1 MLEPPFLMLNSKFYR
16 WKPRFVFFH
25 VFWSF
30 FPTEASAPG
39 VFTGGT
45 SSRSTGTHGH
55 PPKPDS
61 KPRTMRQWCE
71 HWGGLTNIRNQQTST
86 NINKHLIFL
95 GYSKIL
101 MSSTKCERLFVG
113 KNPIIRGWHWQGF
126 DRYFPNDFMLISIV
140 QSSLAGILGRFP
152 MFVASTQ
159 RYFMKFHYISWNFI
173 IFHEISLYFMK
184 FHYISWEISL
194 YFMIFH

>member
-1 MLEPPFLMLNSKFYR
+1 VNDCSL
-16 WKPRFVFFH
+16 V
-25 VFWSF
+25 
-30 FPTEASAPG
+30 
-39 VFTGGT
+39 
-45 SSRSTGTHGH
+45 
-55 PPKPDS
+55 
-61 KPRTMRQWCE
+61 
-71 HWGGLTNIRNQQTST
+71 
-86 NINKHLIFL
+86 
-95 GYSKIL
+95 
-101 MSSTKCERLFVG
+101 

-184 FHYISWEISL
+184 FHYISW
-194 YFMIFH
+194 